1 MNKIIIGFFILV
13 TFNQIQA
20 QKTLPQISL
29 KNTEGKLVNVSE
41 IDTNNVTVFSF
52 WATWCTPCIDELDAI
67 NEHYNLWQDKT
78 NVKIIAV
85 SIDDA
90 RSVSRV
96 KPLANGKDWE
106 YQILLDTNQKFQ
118 RAVNATSI
126 PYTLIVKNNKIVY
139 IQSSYIPG
147 DEIELFEKIKKYAN

>member
-1 MNKIIIGFFILV
+1 MNKIIIGCFILV

-20 QKTLPQISL
+20 QKMLPQISL

-85 SIDDA
+85 SIDDT

-139 IQSSYIPG
+139 VQSSYILG
-147 DEIELFEKIKKYAN
+147 GEIELFEKIKKYAN